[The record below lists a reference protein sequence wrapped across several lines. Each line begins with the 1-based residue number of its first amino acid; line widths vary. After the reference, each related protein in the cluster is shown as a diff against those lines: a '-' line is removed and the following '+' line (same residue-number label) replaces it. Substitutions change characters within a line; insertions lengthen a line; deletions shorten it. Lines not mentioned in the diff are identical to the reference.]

1 MLFSTLDTLKRK
13 MVMGIIFFLFAG
25 LTLFVVPED
34 YIPVLGKALG
44 FCLLCLSI
52 LKILDFLSSKKGLAH
67 YIGLSLG
74 LLAGF
79 AGILFFTIDGLFL
92 ALLNWL
98 TGTLPILLGAL
109 SLYFALT
116 FLRRSGRKGWWMFVI
131 LSSLLLLFGTFVF
144 VNPWAHESNRSVLM
158 VIGATLFYSAVVY
171 IICLFWIWPFQQK
184 KYVGDEK

>member
-1 MLFSTLDTLKRK
+1 MLFDTLDVLKRK
-13 MVMGIIFFLFAG
+13 MVMGIIFFLFMG
-25 LTLFVVPED
+25 LTLFLAPVS
-34 YIPVLGKALG
+34 YIPILGKAVG

-79 AGILFFTIDGLFL
+79 VGILFFTIDGLFL
-92 ALLNWL
+92 TLLNWL

-116 FLRRSGRKGWWMFVI
+116 FLRRSGRRSWWVFVV
-131 LSSLLLLFGTFVF
+131 LSCLLLLFGTFVF
-144 VNPWAHESNRSVLM
+144 VNPWAHESRRSVLM

-184 KYVGDEK
+184 KYVEDEK